1 MTDYINVDSVT
12 DKHVCRRGANDLDY
26 WHRGYLSHLV
36 SAGNQGIT

>member
-1 MTDYINVDSVT
+1 MTDYISVGTVT
-12 DKHVCRRGANDLDY
+12 DKQLFKRGANDSVY